1 MNNKE
6 KAKKILVIEDNES
19 NLYLITYIL
28 RHNGYTVLEA
38 RTGEEG
44 VKIASE
50 KKPDLIILDIQLPGI
65 DGIKTARRIRA
76 LKTEGD
82 IPIIALTSFVMD
94 KDHERV
100 LAAGCNG
107 YIEKP
112 INPETIMTEIEHFL

>member
-19 NLYLITYIL
+19 NLYLITYIS